1 MDIRSI
7 RYFLE
12 VAQELNITRAAEN
25 LHMAQPPLSRQ
36 MQMLEEELGVE
47 LFVREKR
54 RLHLT
59 EEGLILKNRGAEIL
73 TLVEKTESEIR
84 EYRHGVSGP
93 LYIASVEGQGP
104 YLMSHWISG
113 FCREYPDV
121 KYSLWNGSGGDAT
134 ERLLKGLC
142 DLALLIEP
150 FDHESLDSIAV
161 GSEPWVAMIPGS
173 HPLAETDGDAIPL
186 RDLVGVPLIIPAR
199 KSRSM
204 KIHDMFAS
212 IGETPTVLCEL
223 SHYLNAYELVK
234 QEVGVV
240 IFPRSTGANFESSD
254 VIIKNLT
261 DPGYIADYVLVWDRK
276 RRLPTAAEKFIEYVR
291 KVSE

>member
-1 MDIRSI
+1 
-7 RYFLE
+7 
-12 VAQELNITRAAEN
+12 
-25 LHMAQPPLSRQ
+25 
-36 MQMLEEELGVE
+36 MLEEELGVT
-47 LFVREKR
+47 LFIREKR

-73 TLVEKTESEIR
+73 TLVEKTEDEIR

-104 YLMSHWISG
+104 YLMSRWIAG
-113 FCREYPDV
+113 FCHEYPDV
-121 KYSLWNGSGGDAT
+121 KYSLWNGSGDDAI
-134 ERLLKGLC
+134 ERLLKRLC
-142 DLALLIEP
+142 DFALLIEP
-150 FDHESLDSIAV
+150 FDHESLGSIAV

-173 HPLAETDGDAIPL
+173 HPLAKTAGNTVPL
-186 RDLVGVPLIIPAR
+186 RELVGVPLIISAC

-234 QEVGVV
+234 QEVGVA

-254 VIIKNLT
+254 VIIKDLT
-261 DPGYIADYVLVWDRK
+261 DPGYIADYVLVWNRK
-276 RRLPTAAEKFIEYVR
+276 RRLSTAAEKFIEYVR
-291 KVSE
+291 KISE